1 MSQNLKARLSRIRNT
16 SKSPPLIDDI
26 ISDEISD
33 EKTFDKNT
41 WPGWER
47 EGNFVYKRK
56 LFRKLPH
63 FIPSSFSSSLSL
75 LLPDLIPF
83 CKNNSDILI
92 HIEDLLFFD
101 IETTGLSG
109 GAGTI
114 AFLAAFGRFAKE
126 GIHITQYLLL
136 DYPGENCFLEEALKE
151 FESSNNGSNFPIL
164 VTYNG
169 KCFDTQILKSRC
181 FMNGFEPPSFNHADL
196 LHSARRL
203 WKKLLPDCSQ
213 GTIEERVL
221 GLDRSGDI
229 PGAFAPEI
237 WFSFLKTNE
246 NADLLKICDHNVLDI
261 SGLSCLFLAM
271 AEIADDPFMAIKNIP
286 YDTEALAI
294 LFYRNFRKNP
304 TLYNEEE
311 KGIMELLMERAARNS
326 FLPAAIILA
335 IEAEW
340 SLHNY
345 DLALQY
351 TEYALMG
358 SSLTE
363 SQMEELGKRKKRL
376 LGKME
381 RNS

>member
-1 MSQNLKARLSRIRNT
+1 MRENLKARLSRIRNT
-16 SKSPPLIDDI
+16 NKSSPL
-26 ISDEISD
+26 SD
-33 EKTFDKNT
+33 EKSDEKLFDKKA

-47 EGNFVYKRK
+47 EGSFVLKRK
-56 LFRKLPH
+56 LFKKLPH

-75 LLPDLIPF
+75 LLPDLIPL

-92 HIEDLLFFD
+92 NIEDLLFFD

-114 AFLAAFGRFAKE
+114 AFLAAFGCFAKE

-151 FESSNNGSNFPIL
+151 FRPSNRPSNNGSNFPIL

-181 FMNGFEPPSFNHADL
+181 FMNGFDPPSFKHADL

-246 NADLLKICDHNVLDI
+246 NTDLLKICDHNVLDI
-261 SGLSCLFLAM
+261 SGLSSLFLAM
-271 AEIADDPFMAIKNIP
+271 TKIAGDPFLANKNIP
-286 YDTEALAI
+286 YDTDALAI
-294 LFYRNFRKNP
+294 LFYRNYKKNP
-304 TLYNEEE
+304 ALYKEGE
-311 KGIMELLMERAARNS
+311 KEIIQLLMERAARNS
-326 FLPAAIILA
+326 FFPAAVILA
-335 IEAEW
+335 IDAEW
-340 SLHNY
+340 KTQNY
-345 DLALQY
+345 ELALKY
-351 TEYALMG
+351 TGYALKG
-358 SSLTE
+358 KNLGE
-363 SQMEELGKRKKRL
+363 RQMEELNKRHKRL
-376 LGKME
+376 LEKTK
-381 RNS
+381 RSL